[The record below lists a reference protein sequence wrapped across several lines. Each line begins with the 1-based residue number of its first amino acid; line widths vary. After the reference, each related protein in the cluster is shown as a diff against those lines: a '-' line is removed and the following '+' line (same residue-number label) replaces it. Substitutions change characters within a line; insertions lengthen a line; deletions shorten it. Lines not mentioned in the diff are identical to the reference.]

1 MGKLAVCLNNFSGFL
16 LCRLYL
22 KQHVACLEQEAVMF
36 CALVIFFAF
45 LKKKKKDFVSK
56 GDIILRQ
63 MQSIPDCFHGVGVE
77 IYKIKMKKS

>member
-1 MGKLAVCLNNFSGFL
+1 MFKQLQWLSSLPIIPKAACGMFGAGGSDVLCTCNLFCFS
-16 LCRLYL
+16 
-22 KQHVACLEQEAVMF
+22 Q
-36 CALVIFFAF
+36 
-45 LKKKKKDFVSK
+45 KKKKKDFVSK

>member
-1 MGKLAVCLNNFSGFL
+1 
-16 LCRLYL
+16 
-22 KQHVACLEQEAVMF
+22 MF

-45 LKKKKKDFVSK
+45 LKKKKKKDFVSK